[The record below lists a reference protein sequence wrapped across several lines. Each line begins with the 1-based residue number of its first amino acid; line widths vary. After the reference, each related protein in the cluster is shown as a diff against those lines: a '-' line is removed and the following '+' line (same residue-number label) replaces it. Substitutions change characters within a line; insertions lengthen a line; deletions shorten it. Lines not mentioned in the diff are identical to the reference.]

1 MSNFSAAG
9 WSDPDTRAAGLI
21 VLGCVA
27 LLVLVSV
34 VFRDV
39 NAA

>member
-1 MSNFSAAG
+1 MGSFSLAG

-21 VLGCVA
+21 VLGCLA
-27 LLVLVSV
+27 LLVTVSV